1 MPGSRCC
8 PGSRTGARAGWS
20 WTSITRGSARAARF
34 WWRRRPG
41 WWVIHRGGPSF
52 RSWGWRWWHAQRSR
66 CASGRRVRASSGGDD
81 RRSSTSRRWRPGS
94 KEPAVWT
101 RRWHS
106 RWRGCGRDSVG
117 PARCRSKGSAPGS
130 RRASWGCPRP
140 PGVTRCGSCSA
151 RSTNPAV
158 PSVRSRPPKRWR
170 TCGRSFARRRRASH
184 PRSARSRDSR
194 ADRGDARSPG
204 VPARPRPRAARGRA
218 GHRQDPAG
226 AHLGA
231 GARREIS
238 AHPVHAR
245 PDARGH
251 HGGHAVER
259 RAGVH
264 VSARAHFRR
273 PRARRRDQPGPGE
286 NAGRAARSDAGAHR
300 HRGRCGA
307 PAVRHVHRVRDAEP
321 RRVRRHLSA
330 PRGRARPVHG
340 QGAGGLPR
348 LGRRARR
355 PRAHRA
361 GLRGGP
367 AGDLRRE
374 PGNRRGRPGA
384 AARRGRRR
392 AGRVADHRLHRGR
405 RPGHACG
412 RLVHAGREPT
422 GGRGA
427 PQGGARGG
435 APGRPRLRDSRRRE
449 APGPYGAAPPRE
461 RRARARAR
469 GRHAG
474 RGAEGD
480 PRQDRCAD
488 RVTPLELLAYLAI
501 IAAFWG
507 IWYFVGTRAGVLW
520 TPRGLWC
527 AAGCALAGLASLG
540 AMLVADVAL
549 VVAVWLDAVL
559 AARPGSA
566 GLGVSRD
573 APPAFSVGREAAVSY
588 RLVNGTR
595 RIARLRV
602 RELRP
607 DVLGGPQP
615 PRRIAVPPLG
625 TARDR
630 VSVRPAR
637 RGRERGG
644 GFALDSIGPLGLGA
658 RRERIDLPWDAAVY
672 PPLVT
677 ARLQASV
684 ARAQRRREQGITPLR
699 QLGEGRLFES
709 LRDWVP
715 GDDLR
720 HIDWKATAR
729 RGKVI
734 TRQYEAE
741 RRQQVL
747 LVLDTGRLLTA
758 EIAGLSRLDYVVR
771 AALELAYAATQHDDN
786 VGVMAFADGVQHFV
800 APQRGRAAL
809 KRVLDVLATIQ
820 PTLVEPDYPGAF
832 RYLAARNRKRAL
844 TVLFSDVI
852 DRFASDA
859 LVANVASLRPRH
871 LPLAVTLK
879 NPELE
884 QVATLRPAVA
894 HDAFR
899 KAAAEELLRAR
910 EEALTH
916 MRRAG
921 VLVLDVAP
929 QRAAEAVV
937 AQYLELKRRGRL

>member
-1 MPGSRCC
+1 M
-8 PGSRTGARAGWS
+8 
-20 WTSITRGSARAARF
+20 
-34 WWRRRPG
+34 
-41 WWVIHRGGPSF
+41 
-52 RSWGWRWWHAQRSR
+52 
-66 CASGRRVRASSGGDD
+66 
-81 RRSSTSRRWRPGS
+81 
-94 KEPAVWT
+94 
-101 RRWHS
+101 
-106 RWRGCGRDSVG
+106 
-117 PARCRSKGSAPGS
+117 
-130 RRASWGCPRP
+130 
-140 PGVTRCGSCSA
+140 
-151 RSTNPAV
+151 
-158 PSVRSRPPKRWR
+158 
-170 TCGRSFARRRRASH
+170 
-184 PRSARSRDSR
+184 
-194 ADRGDARSPG
+194 
-204 VPARPRPRAARGRA
+204 
-218 GHRQDPAG
+218 
-226 AHLGA
+226 
-231 GARREIS
+231 
-238 AHPVHAR
+238 
-245 PDARGH
+245 
-251 HGGHAVER
+251 
-259 RAGVH
+259 
-264 VSARAHFRR
+264 
-273 PRARRRDQPGPGE
+273 
-286 NAGRAARSDAGAHR
+286 
-300 HRGRCGA
+300 
-307 PAVRHVHRVRDAEP
+307 
-321 RRVRRHLSA
+321 
-330 PRGRARPVHG
+330 
-340 QGAGGLPR
+340 
-348 LGRRARR
+348 
-355 PRAHRA
+355 
-361 GLRGGP
+361 
-367 AGDLRRE
+367 
-374 PGNRRGRPGA
+374 
-384 AARRGRRR
+384 
-392 AGRVADHRLHRGR
+392 
-405 RPGHACG
+405 
-412 RLVHAGREPT
+412 
-422 GGRGA
+422 
-427 PQGGARGG
+427 
-435 APGRPRLRDSRRRE
+435 
-449 APGPYGAAPPRE
+449 
-461 RRARARAR
+461 
-469 GRHAG
+469 
-474 RGAEGD
+474 
-480 PRQDRCAD
+480 
-488 RVTPLELLAYLAI
+488 TPLALLAYLAI

-520 TPRGLWC
+520 TRRALWVG
-527 AAGCALAGLASLG
+527 AAGALPGLAGAWIPWGLD
-540 AMLVADVAL
+540 AMLIADVAL
-549 VVAVWLDAVL
+549 VAAVWLDAVL

-573 APPAFSVGREAAVSY
+573 APPAFSVGRDAAVSY
-588 RLVNGTR
+588 RWVNGTR
-595 RIARLRV
+595 RTARLRV